1 MWGFEVSRP
10 LVMRTIFV
18 GSLGSVSW
26 GLKCLPPF
34 VDVGLL
40 GYGLKYLP
48 PPPICGCWVIW
59 LAFEA
64 SPSICGYW
72 VAWLGFEVSPLVYR
86 YWVSWLGFEVSR
98 NLDKGLWYCS
108 SGVSSMLTGFST
120 VIGVMGLELELL
132 TWVSTLGSL
141 CNLPLD
147 LDQILSPL
155 SLFRTGS
162 FGSVKARSPSA
173 LNNQAKKPHTT
184 CNAILTRT
192 DLRVGSKL
200 LRCRVGLLFHC
211 FL

>member
-1 MWGFEVSRP
+1 
-10 LVMRTIFV
+10 
-18 GSLGSVSW
+18 
-26 GLKCLPPF
+26 
-34 VDVGLL
+34 
-40 GYGLKYLP
+40 
-48 PPPICGCWVIW
+48 
-59 LAFEA
+59 
-64 SPSICGYW
+64 
-72 VAWLGFEVSPLVYR
+72 
-86 YWVSWLGFEVSR
+86 
-98 NLDKGLWYCS
+98 
-108 SGVSSMLTGFST
+108 MLTGFST

-173 LNNQAKKPHTT
+173 SNNQAKQTHIT
-184 CNAILTRT
+184 CNAILTGI

-211 FL
+211 FP